1 MTDKISMSR
10 RALLKILAGM
20 PLASLFSVTQAA
32 FAADSLVRA
41 IPSSGEQVPVIGI
54 GSYRTINR
62 GSRDAS
68 RAVLRRFV
76 EMGGYLVDTSPMYGE
91 AELVI
96 GQLLDELGLLDQV
109 FLATKVWTSGKSAG
123 YEQIAESENL
133 LRRAPLDL
141 IQVHNLVGLDTQLAT
156 LREMK
161 QAGALRYVGITHY
174 RDNAHAELER
184 ILRREE
190 LDFLQINFSLA
201 EPNAA
206 RSLLPLAMDRGVA
219 VIINRPYAQ
228 GSMFSRVRGQALPG
242 WAAEI
247 GCNSFG
253 QVFLKYILG
262 NPAVTNIIPA
272 TNKLHHLEDNMGAML
287 GPVPDAAMQ
296 KTIDTWYAAL

>member
-1 MTDKISMSR
+1 MTDKISLSR
-10 RALLKILAGM
+10 RALLKILAGL
-20 PLASLFSVTQAA
+20 PFASLFPVTRAA
-32 FAADSLVRA
+32 FAADSLARA
-41 IPSSGEQVPVIGI
+41 IPSSGEQIPVIGI

-62 GSRDAS
+62 GTRDAS
-68 RAVLRRFV
+68 RAVLRRFA

-109 FLATKVWTSGKSAG
+109 FLATKVWTTGKSAG
-123 YEQIAESENL
+123 REQITESENL
-133 LRRAPLDL
+133 LRREPLDL
-141 IQVHNLVGLDTQLAT
+141 VQVHNLVGLDTQLAT

-161 QAGALRYVGITHY
+161 QAGTLRYVGITHY

-206 RSLLPLAMDRGVA
+206 RSLLPLAKDRGVA

-228 GSMFSRVRGQALPG
+228 GSLFSRVRGQSLPG

-253 QVFLKYILG
+253 QIFLKYILG

-296 KTIDTWYAAL
+296 KAIETWYAAL